1 MCVWW
6 VKIVQNV
13 IVKKKYSNS
22 CPDWEKKSIQTLVQA
37 AKSVNDMFMSPL
49 LAPKE
54 VLDYNDDNDNDND
67 DYNDESF
74 CKSYEY
80 GEADAAIESNLDL
93 VIIELSLTFVL
104 CWLWPNQA
112 FITTSNTI

>member
-1 MCVWW
+1 
-6 VKIVQNV
+6 
-13 IVKKKYSNS
+13 
-22 CPDWEKKSIQTLVQA
+22 
-37 AKSVNDMFMSPL
+37 MFMSPL

-80 GEADAAIESNLDL
+80 CEADAAIKSNLDL

-104 CWLWPNQA
+104 C
-112 FITTSNTI
+112 

>member
-1 MCVWW
+1 MIFCVCVWW

-54 VLDYNDDNDNDND
+54 VTI

-80 GEADAAIESNLDL
+80 GEADAAMESNLDL